1 MASMH
6 LRRARV
12 WLWSALAVG
21 LFALLLAP
29 VLYPLLWRL
38 THPTRFEQFGWRVH
52 VPSGWYVVEREPN
65 LVLAR
70 LPWFYPLQNAPASYI
85 VLVENL
91 LGAQISVEVHW
102 ARWRELSIQR
112 ERASGLEL
120 VGERE
125 LTAAGHLVRCL
136 EFIAPDQAERL
147 RVECFHSRDVA
158 AASYNGSR
166 KHMNDFYEFLRTS
179 QKYEK

>member
-1 MASMH
+1 MH
-6 LRRARV
+6 PRRARV
-12 WLWSALAVG
+12 WLWSALAVV
-21 LFALLLAP
+21 LVALLLAP

-38 THPTRFEQFGWRVH
+38 THSTRFEQFGWQVQ
-52 VPSGWYVVEREPN
+52 VPDGWYVVEREPN
-65 LVLAR
+65 LVLTR
-70 LPWFYPLQNAPASYI
+70 LPWFYPLRNAPANYI

-91 LGAQISVEVHW
+91 LGARISAELHW
-102 ARWRELSIQR
+102 ARWREVSIQR

-125 LTAAGHLVRCL
+125 LAAAGHLVRCL
-136 EFIAPDQAERL
+136 EFVAPGRTDRV

-166 KHMNDFYEFLRTS
+166 KYLNDFYDFLHMS
-179 QKYEK
+179 ANSDK